1 MENQTQDSIL
11 DLNFTMTTKE
21 IFNGQNIFYEGRKK
35 YLTRINIIFVL
46 LLFSFIG
53 SLAYVITAINS
64 NDPDYVFIVIYS
76 ILSVRLF
83 ILCLFYGFS
92 VIMNIQKK
100 VPYLHTAIKNNYYRY
115 ATFKHKADKDQIK
128 IPVRIEFYPNYLSVQ
143 KPKYDY
149 VKTLS
154 DEELLSKEHTH
165 EKLSYYDQT
174 FYENADFIYI
184 FKTALIPKYQLSN
197 SEIEQLKNIL
207 NHKR

>member
-21 IFNGQNIFYEGRKK
+21 IFNGQDIFYEGRKK

-76 ILSVRLF
+76 ILSVWLF

-100 VPYLHTAIKNNYYRY
+100 SLIYIQLLKITIIDSLLLNTRL
-115 ATFKHKADKDQIK
+115 IK
-128 IPVRIEFYPNYLSVQ
+128 IR
-143 KPKYDY
+143 
-149 VKTLS
+149 
-154 DEELLSKEHTH
+154 
-165 EKLSYYDQT
+165 
-174 FYENADFIYI
+174 
-184 FKTALIPKYQLSN
+184 
-197 SEIEQLKNIL
+197 
-207 NHKR
+207 